1 MPGALAHEWHKTY
14 SVDST
19 KLLGNLACIVTS
31 NIIGIGSADRHWKI
45 IKAVK
50 TGQRAN
56 TGTIH
61 RKKQSLIYGAS
72 MHQKSSSQQEKLS
85 SSYKLWSEDDFQ
97 GCKMGVFCN
106 EIIDF
111 SDAPQS
117 NNGEVRIFHA
127 GVETWDKKELGT
139 TGDSIF

>member
-1 MPGALAHEWHKTY
+1 
-14 SVDST
+14 
-19 KLLGNLACIVTS
+19 
-31 NIIGIGSADRHWKI
+31 
-45 IKAVK
+45 
-50 TGQRAN
+50 
-56 TGTIH
+56 
-61 RKKQSLIYGAS
+61 
-72 MHQKSSSQQEKLS
+72 
-85 SSYKLWSEDDFQ
+85 
-97 GCKMGVFCN
+97 MGVFCN